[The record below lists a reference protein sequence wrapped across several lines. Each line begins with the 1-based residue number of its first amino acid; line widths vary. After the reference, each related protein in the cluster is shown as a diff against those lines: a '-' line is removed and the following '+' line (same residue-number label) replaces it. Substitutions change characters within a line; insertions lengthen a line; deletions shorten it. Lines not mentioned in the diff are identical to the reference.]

1 MNNRR
6 KFLEQCAFS
15 AFGVTVLSGCGEPKK
30 NVDVADATSA
40 SAKTPATGKDGF
52 GSAKR
57 IIFINVKGGMSHID
71 TFDPK
76 KGNGPGDTLS
86 TKTDFQVT
94 NYLEKTAKIADQ
106 ISLIR
111 SMTAKVGVHGPAQYF
126 MRTAFTERNT
136 IKHPNLGAWAQHFLG
151 PSHDTLPSSACI
163 NQGPRYGN
171 GFFAPAFSPIP
182 ILDPQTGLE
191 NIKSKSRPIELKR
204 NLDLASQ
211 LSAGFLEKFQD
222 SNVSAYRDFYDQT
235 MRMLRS
241 EDLDAFDLSKENKQT
256 RERYGDS
263 RFGQGCLLAR
273 RLVETGIRFVEVT
286 SDGWDM
292 HKDLKGEME
301 DICPPFDH
309 AYAALIADLK
319 ERGLLDTTLVVL
331 ATEFG
336 RKPKYEGDG
345 RGHYPLCFTCGLAG
359 AGVKRGFVY
368 GASDA
373 AGAQP
378 DQPVTV
384 GDFHAT
390 IGWAAG
396 LPIEKE
402 AVTSSGRP
410 FRIGGSKAKPI
421 LEMFA

>member
-1 MNNRR
+1 
-6 KFLEQCAFS
+6 
-15 AFGVTVLSGCGEPKK
+15 
-30 NVDVADATSA
+30 
-40 SAKTPATGKDGF
+40 
-52 GSAKR
+52 
-57 IIFINVKGGMSHID
+57 
-71 TFDPK
+71 
-76 KGNGPGDTLS
+76 
-86 TKTDFQVT
+86 
-94 NYLEKTAKIADQ
+94 
-106 ISLIR
+106 
-111 SMTAKVGVHGPAQYF
+111 
-126 MRTAFTERNT
+126 
-136 IKHPNLGAWAQHFLG
+136 
-151 PSHDTLPSSACI
+151 
-163 NQGPRYGN
+163 
-171 GFFAPAFSPIP
+171 
-182 ILDPQTGLE
+182 
-191 NIKSKSRPIELKR
+191 
-204 NLDLASQ
+204 
-211 LSAGFLEKFQD
+211 
-222 SNVSAYRDFYDQT
+222 